1 MKKTNILIIVVVL
14 LLGAAVYF
22 YYSGAKAPESE
33 TLEVNPEVQA
43 SAARVLLLLNQIK
56 SLRIDPAIFKSAEYQ
71 ALFDNTVEIAPLP
84 VGRAN
89 PFAPLP
95 GLPLNTTAPR
105 STGTR
110 R

>member
-1 MKKTNILIIVVVL
+1 MKKSYILILVVIL
-14 LLGAAVYF
+14 LLAAAFYF
-22 YYSGAKAPESE
+22 YKSGGEAPESE
-33 TLEVNPEVQA
+33 TLQVNPEVQA

-56 SLRIDPAIFKSAEYQ
+56 SLRIDPAIFTSAEYQ
-71 ALFDNTVEIAPLP
+71 TLYDNTVVIPPLP

-95 GLPLNTTAPR
+95 GVQSNSSAPR
-105 STGTR
+105 TTGTR